1 MITSQSFI
9 DNVSYDNI
17 EPVWLSHTIDLY
29 IGNSNLH
36 LTSPSISPLF
46 EDQLSGLP
54 KVWAC
59 VGGYEVLLD
68 DIKAFIEKLVQN
80 NVKAE
85 LVIEEAN
92 YHPYMITKLAS
103 RNGAYE
109 NSVKQMGKFLYGEKK
124 E

>member
-1 MITSQSFI
+1 MTTSQSYI
-9 DNVSYDNI
+9 DNVSYDTI
-17 EPVWLSHTIDLY
+17 DPVWLRHNIDLY

-85 LVIEEAN
+85 LVIDEAN
-92 YHPYMITKLAS
+92 FHPYTTVKAAS

-109 NSVKQMGKFLYGEKK
+109 STIKKMGKFLYGEKN
-124 E
+124 